1 MNMET
6 IQSVVSETL
15 VNLVL
20 AVITLAGTYAIYYIR
35 LGASKLQAQTAQIA
49 DEKAR
54 QLLNNAVLD
63 VANLVTLSVGAMEQ
77 TTAKAL
83 REAVKAGTKDRAEL
97 VALGRDVFNDVKK
110 QIGPEAQ
117 RVITKNLGSFDSYL
131 KKCIENE
138 VLKVKQ
144 ADPILLPESI
154 VFDDSAQPQ

>member
-1 MNMET
+1 MNMEI

-63 VANLVTLSVGAMEQ
+63 VTGLVTLSVGAMEQ

-97 VALGRDVFNDVKK
+97 VALGKEVFNDVKK
-110 QIGPEAQ
+110 QIVPETQ
-117 RVITKNLGSFDSYL
+117 RVITENLCSFDSYL

>member
-1 MNMET
+1 MNMEI

-15 VNLVL
+15 VNLML

-83 REAVKAGTKDRAEL
+83 REAVKAGTKFRAEL

>member
-63 VANLVTLSVGAMEQ
+63 VTGLVTLSVGAMEQ

-154 VFDDSAQPQ
+154 VFDDSAQLQ

>member
-1 MNMET
+1 MNMEI

-15 VNLVL
+15 VNLML

-54 QLLNNAVLD
+54 KLLNNAVLD

-131 KKCIENE
+131 KNCIENE

-154 VFDDSAQPQ
+154 VFDDSAQRQ

>member
-1 MNMET
+1 MNMEI

-15 VNLVL
+15 VNLML

-83 REAVKAGTKDRAEL
+83 REEVKAGTKDRAEL

>member
-1 MNMET
+1 MNMEI

-15 VNLVL
+15 VNLML

-117 RVITKNLGSFDSYL
+117 RVITKNLGCFDSYL

>member
-1 MNMET
+1 MNMEI

-15 VNLVL
+15 VNLML

-138 VLKVKQ
+138 TRV
-144 ADPILLPESI
+144 
-154 VFDDSAQPQ
+154 

>member
-63 VANLVTLSVGAMEQ
+63 VTGLVTLSVGAMEQ

>member
-1 MNMET
+1 MLFRS

-15 VNLVL
+15 VNLML

>member
-1 MNMET
+1 MNME
-6 IQSVVSETL
+6 IILSVVSETL
-15 VNLVL
+15 VNLML

>member
-1 MNMET
+1 MDMGLIREAATGILTNVMLG
-6 IQSVVSETL
+6 ILS
-15 VNLVL
+15 
-20 AVITLAGTYAIYYIR
+20 LAGTYAIYYIR
-35 LGASKLQAQTAQIA
+35 LGALKLQAQTTQIA

-54 QLLNNAVLD
+54 QLLDNAVQD
-63 VANLVTLSVGAMEQ
+63 VTGLVTLSVGAMEQ

-97 VALGRDVFNDVKK
+97 VVLGKEVFNDVKK
-110 QIGPEAQ
+110 QVGPETQ
-117 RVITKNLGSFDSYL
+117 RIITENLCSFDAYL

-144 ADPILLPESI
+144 AAPILLPRSI

>member
-1 MNMET
+1 MNMEI

-15 VNLVL
+15 VNLML

-35 LGASKLQAQTAQIA
+35 LGASKLQAQTVQIA

>member
-1 MNMET
+1 MNMEI

-15 VNLVL
+15 VNLML

>member
-1 MNMET
+1 MNMEI

-15 VNLVL
+15 VNLML
-20 AVITLAGTYAIYYIR
+20 AVITLAGTYAIYYVR

>member
-1 MNMET
+1 MNMEI

-117 RVITKNLGSFDSYL
+117 RVITENLGSFDSYL

>member
-15 VNLVL
+15 VNLML

>member
-1 MNMET
+1 MNMEI

-15 VNLVL
+15 VNLML

-63 VANLVTLSVGAMEQ
+63 VTGLVTLSVGAMEQ

>member
-1 MNMET
+1 MNMEI

-15 VNLVL
+15 VNLML

-117 RVITKNLGSFDSYL
+117 RVITKNLDSFDSYL

>member
-63 VANLVTLSVGAMEQ
+63 VTGLVTLSVGAMEQ

-97 VALGRDVFNDVKK
+97 VALGREVFNDVKK
-110 QIGPEAQ
+110 QIGPETQ
-117 RVITKNLGSFDSYL
+117 RVITENLGSFDSYL

>member
-1 MNMET
+1 MNMEI

-15 VNLVL
+15 VNLML

-83 REAVKAGTKDRAEL
+83 REAVKAGTIDRAEL

>member
-1 MNMET
+1 MNMEI

-15 VNLVL
+15 VNLML

-131 KKCIENE
+131 SKIVN
-138 VLKVKQ
+138 
-144 ADPILLPESI
+144 LLQEFI
-154 VFDDSAQPQ
+154 HQIGVFLFWHLVHSKN

>member
-1 MNMET
+1 MNMEI

-15 VNLVL
+15 VNLAL
-20 AVITLAGTYAIYYIR
+20 AVITLAGTYAVYYIR

-54 QLLNNAVLD
+54 KLLDNAVLD

-97 VALGRDVFNDVKK
+97 VALGREVFNDVKK

-117 RVITKNLGSFDSYL
+117 RVITENLGSFDSYL

-144 ADPILLPESI
+144 ADPILPPESI
-154 VFDDSAQPQ
+154 VFDDSAQLQ

>member
-1 MNMET
+1 MNMEI

>member
-1 MNMET
+1 MNMEI

-15 VNLVL
+15 VNLML

-154 VFDDSAQPQ
+154 VFDDSAQLQ

>member
-1 MNMET
+1 MNMEI

-15 VNLVL
+15 VNLML

-144 ADPILLPESI
+144 ADPILLHCI
-154 VFDDSAQPQ
+154 RR

>member
-1 MNMET
+1 MNMEI

-15 VNLVL
+15 VNLML

-117 RVITKNLGSFDSYL
+117 RVITKNLGSFDSYPAL
-131 KKCIENE
+131 RRS
-138 VLKVKQ
+138 LR
-144 ADPILLPESI
+144 SGR
-154 VFDDSAQPQ
+154 

>member
-1 MNMET
+1 MNMEI

-15 VNLVL
+15 VNLML

-117 RVITKNLGSFDSYL
+117 RVITENLGSFDRYM
-131 KKCIENE
+131 K
-138 VLKVKQ
+138 
-144 ADPILLPESI
+144 D
-154 VFDDSAQPQ
+154 

>member
-1 MNMET
+1 MNMEI

-15 VNLVL
+15 VNLML

-117 RVITKNLGSFDSYL
+117 RVITKNLGRFDSYL

>member
-154 VFDDSAQPQ
+154 VFDDSAQLQ

>member
-1 MNMET
+1 MNMEI

-15 VNLVL
+15 VNLML
-20 AVITLAGTYAIYYIR
+20 AVITLAGTYAIYYIH

>member
-1 MNMET
+1 MNMEI

-15 VNLVL
+15 VNLML

-110 QIGPEAQ
+110 QIGPEAH

>member
-1 MNMET
+1 MNMEI

-15 VNLVL
+15 VNLML

-117 RVITKNLGSFDSYL
+117 RVITKTLGSFDSYL

>member
-1 MNMET
+1 MNMEI

-15 VNLVL
+15 VNLML

-154 VFDDSAQPQ
+154 VFDDGAQPQ

>member
-1 MNMET
+1 MNMEI

-15 VNLVL
+15 VNLML

-144 ADPILLPESI
+144 ADPILLPVAPLAGSG
-154 VFDDSAQPQ
+154 D